1 MTGAVNM
8 PSTKK
13 RLRSPDVDGLSSMRQ
28 SVSIR
33 THQSAPAKRRSRGP
47 KDNRIKALEKL
58 KRRHR
63 YQVFQG
69 TADNPNTACDSQLNT
84 RVHRMAPASV
94 DSPLQRSPGPAV
106 PYSPPSLPEGGY
118 EDEPWSFN
126 DSPVSSHVILG
137 SDLRA
142 ASGVRDNRALFH
154 QTKHLDDHT
163 SAWTGRRNNQAT
175 QWKSVTIPQL
185 MPTYLANHAV
195 TKSGRLP
202 PPPPPP
208 GPGNQCQCNK
218 VALKVEMVTW
228 DRKFSPQLTQML
240 ADGVLH
246 RILAEDIVYLR
257 VLPSRR
263 TVSRNGL
270 LPLCPGPPNA
280 RLRY

>member
-106 PYSPPSLPEGGY
+106 PYSP
-118 EDEPWSFN
+118 
-126 DSPVSSHVILG
+126 
-137 SDLRA
+137 
-142 ASGVRDNRALFH
+142 
-154 QTKHLDDHT
+154 
-163 SAWTGRRNNQAT
+163 
-175 QWKSVTIPQL
+175 
-185 MPTYLANHAV
+185 
-195 TKSGRLP
+195 
-202 PPPPPP
+202 
-208 GPGNQCQCNK
+208 
-218 VALKVEMVTW
+218 
-228 DRKFSPQLTQML
+228 QLTQML